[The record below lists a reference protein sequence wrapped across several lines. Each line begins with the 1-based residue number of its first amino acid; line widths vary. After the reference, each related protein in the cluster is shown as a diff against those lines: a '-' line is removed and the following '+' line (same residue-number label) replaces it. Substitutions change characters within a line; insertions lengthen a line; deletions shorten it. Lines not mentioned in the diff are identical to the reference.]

1 MLAQSLSQDA
11 SASLSLFDRRGKH
24 LKYTLQVDSI
34 VLFWHF
40 SFQLQL
46 SMYPPLAAPLFRT
59 CETSNPTSKGGSVK
73 HDTATTRAL
82 IITPIR
88 HHCTRVWDVRYSYSN
103 TGIHLASSSIQR
115 GRNCSLDSYR
125 IIMLYCTTHSLI
137 VGQKEEKAVEKN
149 PITRNNNSLDDVC
162 YY

>member
-11 SASLSLFDRRGKH
+11 SASLSLFDRRRGKH
-24 LKYTLQVDSI
+24 LKYTLQVDII
-34 VLFWHF
+34 VLCWHF

-46 SMYPPLAAPLFRT
+46 SMYPPPLAAPLFRT
-59 CETSNPTSKGGSVK
+59 CETSNPTSKGGPVK

-88 HHCTRVWDVRYSYSN
+88 HHCTSVWDVRYSYSN

-125 IIMLYCTTHSLI
+125 IMLYCTTHSLI
-137 VGQKEEKAVEKN
+137 VWQKK
-149 PITRNNNSLDDVC
+149 RR
-162 YY
+162 